1 MSRPLRIML
10 VAGEASGDM
19 HAAAFVRE
27 LRQQQPD
34 VEIVG
39 VGGAKL
45 REQGMRTVV
54 DSEDVATMG
63 FVETLG
69 TIGRHLRLYRA
80 LVAMMRR
87 DPPDL
92 LVLVDYPEFNLLLA
106 RRAKQ
111 LGVRVFYFIGPQVWA
126 WRSGR
131 IDKIRERVDKMA
143 VVFPFEPELYNRNGD
158 RFAEFVGHPL
168 LDVVRVTE
176 DRRATRERYGLD
188 GDRPVLALLPGSRR
202 KEVSQIGPPMIEAAD
217 ALRREGW
224 QPVIAAAPGLDG
236 DDLAAL
242 GDTARGMAIAR
253 DDTYNVLACADAAVV
268 ASGTATV
275 ETALL
280 GCPMVIVYRMAPL
293 SYWIARRLVDV
304 EWIGMPNIILRRAV
318 FPELVQE
325 QATAAEIA
333 EAVRT
338 VRQREPE
345 MRDAL
350 GELRIALGQPGA
362 ARRAAEMALELVA

>member
-1 MSRPLRIML
+1 MTRSLRVML
-10 VAGEASGDM
+10 VAGEASGDL

-27 LRQQQPD
+27 LRSLRPELE
-34 VEIVG
+34 VVG

-45 REQGMRTVV
+45 RAQGMRTVV
-54 DSEDVATMG
+54 DSEHVATMG

-69 TIGRHLRLYRA
+69 TIGRHLRLYRS
-80 LVAMMRR
+80 LVAMMRS

-106 RRAKQ
+106 RRAKR

-131 IDKIRERVDKMA
+131 IAKIRERVDRMA
-143 VVFPFEPELYNRNGD
+143 VVFPFEPELYNRQGE

-168 LDVVRVTE
+168 LDVVAASE
-176 DRRATRERYGLD
+176 DSAATRRRYGLD
-188 GDRPVLALLPGSRR
+188 ADRPVLALLPGSRR
-202 KEVSQIGPPMIEAAD
+202 KEVSQIAPPMLEAA
-217 ALRREGW
+217 AILRAEGW
-224 QPVIAAAPGLDG
+224 QPIVAVAPGLG
-236 DDLAAL
+236 DDSLAAL
-242 GDTARGMAIAR
+242 GDSMRGLAVAR

-293 SYWIARRLVDV
+293 SFWIARRLVQVD
-304 EWIGMPNIILRRAV
+304 WIGMPNIILRRGV

-325 QATAAEIA
+325 QAGAADIA
-333 EAVRT
+333 AAVREL
-338 VRQREPE
+338 RQRQPE
-345 MRDAL
+345 MRSAL
-350 GELRIALGQPGA
+350 GELRAALGQPGA
-362 ARRAAEMALELVA
+362 ARRAAELALELVR